1 MNYPKTRYSKTNYS
15 RTWTFFEGDWHE
27 GNAPIM
33 GPRTHAAWLGSVV
46 FDGARAFEG
55 TAPDL
60 DRHCARVNQSATNF
74 KLKPIV
80 ETGAWIELAREGIA
94 RFDAGAELYIRPMYW
109 AENGSGGGVL
119 FDPET
124 TNWCLCLYEAP
135 MPQPT
140 GLAITLSPFRRP
152 TMECAPVDAKAACLY
167 PNNSRALIEA
177 ASRGFNN
184 CLMLDL
190 LGNVAEF
197 GNSNVFMAKDGVVY
211 TPAPNGTFLNGIT
224 RQRVIDLLRGD
235 GVTVIETTLRYE
247 EFRQADEIFSSGNF
261 AKLAPVTRIDDRALQ
276 LGPFYTRARK
286 LYWDFAHAARL
297 AA

>member
-1 MNYPKTRYSKTNYS
+1 MAHITKPVSYSQ
-15 RTWTFFEGDWHE
+15 TWTFFEGKWHD
-27 GNAPIM
+27 GNTPIM
-33 GPRTHAAWLGSVV
+33 GPRTHAAWLASTV

-55 TAPDL
+55 VTPDL
-60 DRHCARVNQSATNF
+60 DRHCARVNWSATNF
-74 KLKPIV
+74 RLKPMV
-80 ETGAWIELAREGIA
+80 GTETWIGLAREGIA
-94 RFDAGAELYIRPMYW
+94 RFAPNAELYVRPMYW
-109 AENGSGGGVL
+109 AQHGSGGGVL

-124 TNWCLCLYEAP
+124 TNWCLCIYEAP

-140 GLAITLSPFRRP
+140 GNAITLSPFRRP
-152 TMECAPVDAKAACLY
+152 TAESAPVDAKAACLY

-177 ASRGFNN
+177 AARGFNN

-197 GNSNVFMAKDGVVY
+197 GNANVFMAKDGVVY

-235 GVTVIETTLRYE
+235 GVTVIEKTLRYE
-247 EFRQADEIFSSGNF
+247 DFENADEIFSTGNF
-261 AKLAPVTRIDDRALQ
+261 AKVAPVIRIDNRQLQ
-276 LGPFYTRARK
+276 PGRFYTRARK
-286 LYWDFAHAARL
+286 LYWDFAHAVRL